1 MLWVLGPPLYRV
13 GSRSCSCV
21 SVVLAHSSRAQL
33 SPVRLL
39 LMTYSSGAQT
49 CGLRSFMPEKSNAN
63 ASRRARPH
71 VYENAHDA
79 GHVCGVWAA
88 CGCGP
93 GGAGVSWRRAV
104 WRCCREGTQTPQPE
118 PEART
123 APVATGVAISEAL
136 LCALADRR
144 ALYGC
149 SALARRCRK
158 RNAPVAG
165 DALRVGGQV
174 GHARLPRL
182 LLLDP
187 LRVRL
192 WLAWEALEADPLP
205 DRRRVG
211 RRDETEAGLA
221 LCAEDHALRLDA
233 AQLLCA
239 EVAQYDD
246 ARAADS
252 LDRQV
257 LRKTREDLTR
267 PCRLAEV
274 DGLNVELVAFRVR
287 LGRGDDADAD
297 VEPRHIHRPRV
308 SAPAPASASSA
319 EPLHRRAEVCPATR
333 QASEVG
339 LAVWQRG
346 EGWKRDKARRHH
358 VAR

>member
-1 MLWVLGPPLYRV
+1 MPMPRD
-13 GSRSCSCV
+13 
-21 SVVLAHSSRAQL
+21 AHDHTY
-33 SPVRLL
+33 
-39 LMTYSSGAQT
+39 MTT
-49 CGLRSFMPEKSNAN
+49 
-63 ASRRARPH
+63 
-71 VYENAHDA
+71 HDA
-79 GHVCGVWAA
+79 GRLRSGRRAA
-88 CGCGP
+88 AGPAGRGCRGAARF
-93 GGAGVSWRRAV
+93 GGAVGRGHKHLNPNRK
-104 WRCCREGTQTPQPE
+104 
-118 PEART
+118 
-123 APVATGVAISEAL
+123 PVATGVAISEAL

-233 AQLLCA
+233 AQLLRA

-274 DGLNVELVAFRVR
+274 DGLDVELV
-287 LGRGDDADAD
+287 
-297 VEPRHIHRPRV
+297 
-308 SAPAPASASSA
+308 
-319 EPLHRRAEVCPATR
+319 
-333 QASEVG
+333 
-339 LAVWQRG
+339 
-346 EGWKRDKARRHH
+346 
-358 VAR
+358 